1 MKKALLKIKE
11 NIDKRNDHQASPEEA
26 QNMANTFAIDV
37 LSPARKSILNL
48 MAVGNFERTDFNMAE
63 LLVVDA
69 GETLLIKRLN
79 GFDVEEY
86 VDEVDE
92 HYSITAEFEIS
103 TGQALVL
110 EANIKRNLYGDGAVV
125 KNWNLILDGNDCSD
139 ILTKTDFEDEMDD
152 FIIGNYQS
160 SGHYDPSITVVSDE
174 DIAQISN
181 ILGIV

>member
-1 MKKALLKIKE
+1 MKKALLKIKA
-11 NIDKRNDHQASPEEA
+11 NIDKRTDNQASPEKA
-26 QNMANTFAIDV
+26 QKMANTFAIDV

-69 GETLLIKRLN
+69 GEALLIKRLN

-92 HYSITAEFEIS
+92 HYSITAEFVIS

-110 EANIKRNLYGDGAVV
+110 EANIKRNLYGDGAEV
-125 KNWNLILDGNDCSD
+125 KNWNLKLDGNDCND
-139 ILTKTDFEDEMDD
+139 ILTETDCEEVIYD
-152 FIIGNYQS
+152 FIIGNYQN
-160 SGHYDPSITVVSDE
+160 SGHYDPSMNVLSQE
-174 DIAQISN
+174 DVAQISN
-181 ILGIV
+181 ILGIA